1 MRVSI
6 AQTRQVA
13 KKLGVNL
20 DKTDVHELRRG
31 IEVEHEHKNVIGNS
45 MAASAKVALAHLK
58 EYPDYYTRLRIVE
71 SKKKLY

>member
-13 KKLGVNL
+13 RKQGINL
-20 DKTDVHELRRG
+20 DKIDVHELRRG

-45 MAASAKVALAHLK
+45 MGAAAKVAMAHLK
-58 EYPDYYTRLRIVE
+58 EVPTYYTRLKIVE
-71 SKKKLY
+71 SKRKL